1 LSGDKVVGDRWLPVD
16 NHKRIRDIRIGPE
29 SAVYVL
35 SDEGKLYKPTPK

>member
-1 LSGDKVVGDRWLPVD
+1 MVGEEPRLVDRPE
-16 NHKRIRDIRIGPE
+16 RIRDIRIGPE